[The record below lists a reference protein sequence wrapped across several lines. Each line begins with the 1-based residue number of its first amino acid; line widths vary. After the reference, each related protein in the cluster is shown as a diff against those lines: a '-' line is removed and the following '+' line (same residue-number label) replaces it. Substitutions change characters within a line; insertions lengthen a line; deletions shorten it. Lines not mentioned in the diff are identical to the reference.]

1 MPTVRCTYTIY
12 ASYSLPKSVKL
23 LSVEE
28 NNNLGFDEV
37 KPFSWYIKW
46 DTLHYF
52 DAEGKEHTVRGGEP
66 DTDDWKRPNENSEV
80 IDEDEEE
87 EDADN

>member
-1 MPTVRCTYTIY
+1 MPTVQCKYTVY
-12 ASYSLPKSVKL
+12 GSYSLPKSVKL

-28 NNNLGFDEV
+28 NKKVGDED

-52 DAEGKEHTVRGGEP
+52 DAEGKKHTVIGRES
-66 DTDDWKRPNENSEV
+66 DCDDWKHPNENSEV
-80 IDEDEEE
+80 IEEDEEE